1 MAADN
6 DKDQPKQPSAAAT
19 SDARAGQ
26 ERRAGL
32 DRRAGEME
40 ARMVGPGQYV
50 FREGEAGDL
59 AFVVKS
65 GQIEIVKQIEGK
77 DVSLGVMKEGAMFGE
92 MALIDNKPR
101 MASARAA
108 GGNAALYV
116 ISRKQ
121 FESKLNEAN
130 PFIRKLLII
139 LAENVRSASSK
150 IK

>member
-6 DKDQPKQPSAAAT
+6 DKDQPKQPSAPAT
-19 SDARAGQ
+19 SDARSSQ

-50 FREGEAGDL
+50 FREGESGDL

-65 GQIEIVKQIEGK
+65 GQVEIVKQVEGK
-77 DVSLGVMKEGAMFGE
+77 EIDLGVMKEGAMFGE

-121 FESKLNEAN
+121 FEAKLNEAN
-130 PFIRKLLII
+130 PFIRKLLTI

>member
-6 DKDQPKQPSAAAT
+6 DKDQPKQPSAPAT
-19 SDARAGQ
+19 SDTRAGQ

-50 FREGEAGDL
+50 FREGESGDL

-77 DVSLGVMKEGAMFGE
+77 DVNLGVMKEGAMFGE

-121 FESKLNEAN
+121 FEAKLNEAN